1 MLEAGRVKRIS
12 VAVLVNGIY
21 TPGADGKP
29 TYAPRPQEQLDQ
41 IATLVRSAIGYD
53 LSRGDQVEIVNLQF
67 APDLETDP
75 LADAE
80 GSFLDL
86 SKEDYFYIAEL
97 ATLLIVSLLVLL
109 FIVRPLVRRI
119 VTPDEGAGQIATGRE
134 QIAGTAIVTDEDGNP
149 VAQLTG
155 PDGESIAVSEDG
167 TPLIT
172 NKTTATSTMIDAT
185 QAIGSMHENSLKK
198 VGELVENNPDEA
210 IAIVRQW
217 LNEEAA

>member
-1 MLEAGRVKRIS
+1 MKDAR
-12 VAVLVNGIY
+12 A
-21 TPGADGKP
+21 
-29 TYAPRPQEQLDQ
+29 
-41 IATLVRSAIGYD
+41 
-53 LSRGDQVEIVNLQF
+53 
-67 APDLETDP
+67 ETDP

-86 SKEDYFYIAEL
+86 TKEDYFYIAEL
-97 ATLLIVSLLVLL
+97 ATLLFVSLLVLL